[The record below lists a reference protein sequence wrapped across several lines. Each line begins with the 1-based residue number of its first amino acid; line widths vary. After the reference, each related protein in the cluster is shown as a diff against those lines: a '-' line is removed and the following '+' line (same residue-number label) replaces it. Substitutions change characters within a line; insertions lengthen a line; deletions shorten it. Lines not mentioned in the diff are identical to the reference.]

1 MTRNNLKD
9 NPEKMVRGMEKI
21 TITGL
26 HVDTLIGVYDWERT
40 QNTTL
45 KLDITLHA
53 DLRQAMDSDDVHDTI
68 DYAAVAQHIQNL
80 GAESRFELLEAFGN
94 AIMKSVLATFPASC
108 IELTISKPGILK
120 DADDVAVSMELSRC

>member
-1 MTRNNLKD
+1 
-9 NPEKMVRGMEKI
+9 MVRGMEKI

-26 HVDTLIGVYDWERT
+26 SVDTLIGVYDWERT

-53 DLRQAMDSDDVHDTI
+53 DLKQAMDSDDVHDTI

-80 GAESRFELLEAFGN
+80 GVESRFELLEAFGS
-94 AIMKSVLATFPASC
+94 AIMKSVLATFSASC

-120 DADDVAVSMELSRC
+120 DADNVAVSMELSRR